1 MNGVDVVANGWQP
14 WLLAGVTYLLSMLVV
29 GLLSAYYRLSALHRN
44 GLLEAEA
51 LAGVPRQALA
61 RPRRFLL
68 AVGTIQVLLTA
79 MGAAA
84 LYAAVASVRPGWPVW
99 RLLLTAGV
107 AVSILWSLGGALVK
121 LLAADA
127 SLHFVRVV
135 GTLVWPLIWLLGPWA
150 ALLAFLFRRVDD
162 SLWST
167 DALQHLTTG
176 EIRNLLADDSRQ
188 VALEEEEREMIHS
201 IFSFHETAVREIMV
215 PRIDMVA
222 LAVDTPV
229 REALRTVVTCRHSRI
244 PLFEGNVD
252 RVTGLLYSKDL
263 LALVEGDTI
272 VAPDRQV
279 GELAREAYFIPESK
293 RLDEV
298 LAELRAKRIHMAVV
312 IDEYGGTAGIVT
324 LEDVI
329 EEIVGEIEDE
339 FDTRETLWEW
349 LDERTLRVDPKID
362 LDDLEEVLGVELP
375 RDGNETLGGLVYE
388 AAGRVPVA
396 GDSVTIAGLEVTV
409 DTVEDQRILQ
419 VTLRA
424 PEPLPGH
431 RAPQREAT

>member
-1 MNGVDVVANGWQP
+1 MNGWQP
-14 WLLAGVTYLLSMLVV
+14 LGLAVAMYVVSLLAV
-29 GLLSAYYRLSALHRN
+29 GLLAAYYRLSALHRN
-44 GLLEAEA
+44 GLVDEQT
-51 LAGVPRQALA
+51 LAGVPRRVLA
-61 RPRRFLL
+61 QPRRFLL
-68 AVGTIQVLLTA
+68 AIGTVQVLVTA
-79 MGAAA
+79 VGAAA
-84 LYAAVASVRPGWPVW
+84 LFAFALALRPDWSML
-99 RLLLTAGV
+99 RLLATVGV
-107 AVSILWSLGGALVK
+107 VVGVLWSLGGALVK

-127 SLHFVRVV
+127 ALSFVRIV
-135 GTLVWPLIWLLGPWA
+135 GGAMWPLVWLLGPWTS
-150 ALLAFLFRRVDD
+150 LLGFLFRRLDD
-162 SLWST
+162 SLWGV
-167 DALQHLTTG
+167 DALQHLTAG
-176 EIRNLLADDSRQ
+176 EIRSLLSEDSQQ
-188 VALEEEEREMIHS
+188 VTLEEEEREMIHS
-201 IFSFHETAVREIMV
+201 IFGFHETAVREIMV

-229 REALRTVVTCRHSRI
+229 RDAIRTVVECRHSRI
-244 PLFEGNVD
+244 PLYEGNVD

-263 LALVEGDTI
+263 LALVEGDCI

-339 FDTRETLWEW
+339 FDTRESLWEW
-349 LDERTLRVDPKID
+349 LDERTLKVDPKIA
-362 LDDLEEVLGVELP
+362 LDDLEEVIGLELP

-388 AAGRVPVA
+388 AAGKVPVA
-396 GDSVTIAGLEVTV
+396 GDRVTIAGLEVEV
-409 DTVEDQRILQ
+409 EAVEDQRILQ

-424 PEPLPGH
+424 PEPLPGY
-431 RAPQREAT
+431 RVTGDELT